1 MKKIALFVLAQ
12 IMREWYTIFMWYI
25 EYVWKGDTT
34 NEGKTDV
41 AKQPRKGSFLDE

>member
-1 MKKIALFVLAQ
+1 MLAQ
-12 IMREWYTIFMWYI
+12 IMYEWYTIFIDTWRNVY
-25 EYVWKGDTT
+25 KGNTT